1 MSLFDGKV
9 ALVTG
14 AGSARG
20 IGRGIALALARQGAA
35 LVVTDITEE
44 GLQSVAGELQE
55 LSPTLGVVADIRQP
69 SQIEAVMTKSIAQFG
84 RLDIVINNAGIARP
98 TPFFDITVE
107 EYEMVMAVNLRGTF
121 FTCQYAAQEMLKR
134 GGGVIINL
142 ASVAGQQGG
151 GLFGSSHYSASKA
164 GIIGLTK
171 ALARELTP
179 KGIRVNCIAPGMID
193 TSILDEMSSERK
205 AELART
211 NLVGRPGQVED
222 VARAVLFLAAE
233 ENSYITGATL
243 DLNGGV
249 YLR

>member
-1 MSLFDGKV
+1 MSLFNGKV

-20 IGRGIALALARQGAA
+20 IGRGVALALARQGAS
-35 LVVTDITEE
+35 LVVTDIAEDD
-44 GLQSVAGELQE
+44 LQKVVTELQ
-55 LSPTLGVVADIRQP
+55 TVTQALGVVADIRQP
-69 SQIEAVMTKSIAQFG
+69 AQMETVVTKAISQFG
-84 RLDIVINNAGIARP
+84 RLDIVVNNAGIARP
-98 TPFFDITVE
+98 TPFLDITQE
-107 EYEMVMAVNLRGTF
+107 EYELVMAINLKGTF
-121 FTCQYAAQEMLKR
+121 FTCQAAAREMLKR
-134 GGGVIINL
+134 GGGVIINI

-151 GLFGSSHYSASKA
+151 GFFGSSHYSTSKA
-164 GIIGLTK
+164 GVIGLTK

-179 KGIRVNCIAPGMID
+179 GGIRVNCIAPGMID
-193 TSILDEMSSERK
+193 TGILDEMNPERK
-205 AELART
+205 AELAQAS
-211 NLVGRPGQVED
+211 LVRRVGNVED